1 MAQQSTSRSSFI
13 ANVHEAL
20 EAHLATDVSAL
31 KTIQTNQCFK
41 HHSPTQS
48 AKHQR
53 YNSTVD
59 PASTSAQLST
69 TEDDGGL
76 YKLKFHED
84 IESKQSELAST
95 SDTDSSSDTAETRSE
110 TAQSSNGVEHGKQE
124 LEIAKQEIS
133 QLKHQLTVKDRRIE

>member
-76 YKLKFHED
+76 YKLSLHED
-84 IESKQSELAST
+84 IESKQSELACR
-95 SDTDSSSDTAETRSE
+95 SDTDSSSDTETRSE
-110 TAQSSNGVEHGKQE
+110 SAQSSNDVEDVKHRRRDTVAF
-124 LEIAKQEIS
+124 IAG
-133 QLKHQLTVKDRRIE
+133 LA